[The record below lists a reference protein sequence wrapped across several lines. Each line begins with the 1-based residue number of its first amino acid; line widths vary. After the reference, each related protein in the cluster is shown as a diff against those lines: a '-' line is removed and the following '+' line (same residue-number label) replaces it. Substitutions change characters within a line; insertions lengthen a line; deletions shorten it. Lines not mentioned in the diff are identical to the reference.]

1 MPPASSAPFGRV
13 LSAMVTPFDVDG
25 GLDVDA
31 AAAVAA
37 HLADHGHDGLVISGT
52 TGESPTT
59 SVDENGR
66 LLRAV
71 IDAVGDRLNVV
82 AGVGSNDTAHSVEL
96 ARQAEKVGASG
107 ALLVTPYYSKPSQ
120 AGVLHH
126 FQTVVGAAGL
136 PVMLYDVPGR
146 TGVQIAEDTYAR
158 AAEDDRVVAVKDA
171 VGDLARG
178 VRIMQRTGLSFYSGD
193 DVLNLAWLVHGASGI
208 VSVVAHAAGDQYAAL
223 VAAVGGGRLE
233 EALAIYRQVLPA
245 VEAIMTGPNYGAPMA
260 KAALEMLGVTSNR
273 VVRSPL
279 LAADDEDC
287 DRLRQ
292 GLAAAGLLDLSERG
306 RPIARLGSDKS
317 DGDGAR

>member
-1 MPPASSAPFGRV
+1 
-13 LSAMVTPFDVDG
+13 
-25 GLDVDA
+25 
-31 AAAVAA
+31 
-37 HLADHGHDGLVISGT
+37 
-52 TGESPTT
+52 
-59 SVDENGR
+59 
-66 LLRAV
+66 
-71 IDAVGDRLNVV
+71 
-82 AGVGSNDTAHSVEL
+82 
-96 ARQAEKVGASG
+96 
-107 ALLVTPYYSKPSQ
+107 
-120 AGVLHH
+120 
-126 FQTVVGAAGL
+126 
-136 PVMLYDVPGR
+136 
-146 TGVQIAEDTYAR
+146 VQIAEDTYAR

-223 VAAVGGGRLE
+223 VSAVGAGRLE

-260 KAALEMLGVTSNR
+260 KAALEMLGVTGNR

-279 LAADDEDC
+279 VPADDEDC

>member
-31 AAAVAA
+31 AAAVAT

-59 SVDENGR
+59 SIDENGR

-193 DVLNLAWLVHGASGI
+193 DVLNLAWLVHGASGL

-223 VAAVGGGRLE
+223 VAAVGAGRLE

-260 KAALEMLGVTSNR
+260 KAALELLGVTSNR

-279 LAADDEDC
+279 LAADDEDY
-287 DRLRQ
+287 DRLRR
-292 GLAAAGLLDLSERG
+292 GLAAAGLLDLSDPG

-317 DGDGAR
+317 DGDAAR